1 MKKEIWIFLIIF
13 IVLSLLIHN
22 KEFIEYPIQHMENL
36 PNSSAYG
43 LGYFHPLVFTFLVY
57 IIFLTPRLVY
67 KLFTKK
73 KKD

>member
-1 MKKEIWIFLIIF
+1 M
-13 IVLSLLIHN
+13 HN
-22 KEFIEYPIQHMENL
+22 KEFIEFPLQHMKNL

-57 IIFLTPRLVY
+57 IIFLIPRLVY

-73 KKD
+73 KED